1 MDIFKVVFTTD
12 RQGHSGLIGNR
23 SLLADSKHQRPEDG
37 GASGR
42 KFAAASLSLTP
53 ASRGWAASTDQ
64 LTFLCTIHILSL
76 MLAKLQMSQKHLNL
90 AQQSA
95 VRMCTWTWTNICCQ
109 TNCQTILI
117 YPKPPSHI
125 PIKLRKPRLQDL
137 KVKFD

>member
-1 MDIFKVVFTTD
+1 MDLSIVVFTTD

-42 KFAAASLSLTP
+42 KFAAASLSLRP

-64 LTFLCTIHILSL
+64 LTSLCTIHILSL

-90 AQQSA
+90 AQHNTVQCYCVHGHGGILAVKQTVKPLQS
-95 VRMCTWTWTNICCQ
+95 VRNPFH
-109 TNCQTILI
+109 ILV
-117 YPKPPSHI
+117 
-125 PIKLRKPRLQDL
+125 KLREPIAYL
-137 KVKFD
+137 